1 MGRASQYWLLI
12 GACLTPKEKKNS
24 LNAIMSNSYKNQT
37 NIFFPHNFHFK
48 GSQLLCNSRQREKC
62 SSNLKPWLT
71 PQTKIWLFGPDPGIF
86 RCETV
91 GCDSLAGTRLVL
103 SSNNLPPHPVTALS
117 HVKQGKSGNFSCAT
131 SVRRIFSESCLIF
144 YLLER

>member
-103 SSNNLPPHPVTALS
+103 SSNNPPSPSDCTQSRETREKWQFQLCDVSQENLL
-117 HVKQGKSGNFSCAT
+117 GKSS
-131 SVRRIFSESCLIF
+131 
-144 YLLER
+144 YLLLA